1 MAPTLH
7 SVMCGGGAGGG
18 WLLRTGAPDGIGGC
32 FQARFGC
39 QGHRGFL
46 PALCQQSFLEEEI
59 AWSWTRSPGKER
71 GRVDGQ
77 SGWLLIL
84 GMVFFFSTM
93 LPMTLT

>member
-1 MAPTLH
+1 MEDA
-7 SVMCGGGAGGG
+7 S
-18 WLLRTGAPDGIGGC
+18 R
-32 FQARFGC
+32 
-39 QGHRGFL
+39 QGLDVRATRGFL

-59 AWSWTRSPGKER
+59 AWSWARSPGKER